1 MLASAGNNRNRG
13 IEDEGDYDQR
23 TIEGNEKRAEED
35 YQHPIFREMSK
46 LQLALRFTGTRRNP
60 NKLTCLAVP
69 FRVLRFLRV
78 LRAMLFSCFPKAS
91 TLKMQVDLSLQEAGR
106 FAQIVNPIHAV
117 FDRDPGGKAYRV

>member
-1 MLASAGNNRNRG
+1 
-13 IEDEGDYDQR
+13 
-23 TIEGNEKRAEED
+23 
-35 YQHPIFREMSK
+35 MSK